1 MSLFLFAT
9 LNFMEGFPV
18 PKGKDFQQVDIV
30 CSHHEQSFANPP
42 KGFVQHCKKYLGR
55 VPRVTNFFG
64 NFYWAFG
71 TRFFDLP
78 NLTGNYVNIT
88 TSRRSFFEF
97 Y

>member
-42 KGFVQHCKKYLGR
+42 KALSKKRQRY
-55 VPRVTNFFG
+55 FC
-64 NFYWAFG
+64 
-71 TRFFDLP
+71 
-78 NLTGNYVNIT
+78 NL
-88 TSRRSFFEF
+88 
-97 Y
+97 